1 MAVEIRERRDEDLDG
16 CVAALSAVHHGG
28 GGYPTRWP
36 DSPHRWLSPPDAVRA
51 WVAVDGPVIVGHVMV
66 RVGEHGDA
74 EISRLFVA
82 PAAQGAGLAKALLAA
97 ARGFAAERGL
107 ALTLQVTTGQDT
119 AIALYERTGWRRTG
133 TVFGWTT
140 PSGDV
145 HLHQYTV

>member
-1 MAVEIRERRDEDLDG
+1 MAVETRERRDDDLDG

-36 DSPHRWLSPPDAVRA
+36 DSPRRWLSPPDAVRA
-51 WVAVDGPVIVGHVMV
+51 WVAVDGPEIAGHVMV
-66 RVGEHGDA
+66 RVGENGGA

-82 PAAQGAGLAKALLAA
+82 PAAQGAGLARALLAA

-119 AIALYERTGWRRTG
+119 AIALYERTGWHRTG

-140 PSGDV
+140 PAGDV
-145 HLHQYTV
+145 YLHQYTV